1 METCECHLR
10 KRELKKVTNVKMNQ
24 TWGMYGNVT
33 TKFTI
38 PLLCTHA
45 IVEKQRKRKKK
56 PKHCLTSNGTLLWR
70 TQSLSK

>member
-1 METCECHLR
+1 MCEYGIWKMETCECHFR

-24 TWGMYGNVT
+24 TWGIYGNVT

-45 IVEKQRKRKKK
+45 IVEKQRKRKKTK
-56 PKHCLTSNGTLLWR
+56 TL
-70 TQSLSK
+70 SD